1 MWTGWDK
8 SAERTAVLTRSRSMP
23 ADAEAVF
30 DIVSD
35 LENMTTW
42 LPGSVEIELS
52 SPNRIRVWLPG
63 RHAEFGLERRVW
75 IDWDR
80 LRVKWGSESTTACS
94 GTLQVLRLADDRSA
108 VTVQLIGP
116 PGASAIHVNTWVE
129 SALDALETVIAT
141 ECGITQQVSR
151 TAG

>member
-1 MWTGWDK
+1 
-8 SAERTAVLTRSRSMP
+8 MP

-52 SPNRIRVWLPG
+52 SPNLIRLWLPG

-80 LRVKWGSESTTACS
+80 LSVRWGSESTITCS
-94 GTLQVLRLADDRSA
+94 GTLQVLRLANDRSA
-108 VTVQLIGP
+108 VTVQLTGP
-116 PGASAIHVNTWVE
+116 PGASAVQVDTWLE
-129 SALDALETVIAT
+129 AALDALETVIAA
-141 ECGITQQVSR
+141 ECGIAQQVSR
-151 TAG
+151 TAR